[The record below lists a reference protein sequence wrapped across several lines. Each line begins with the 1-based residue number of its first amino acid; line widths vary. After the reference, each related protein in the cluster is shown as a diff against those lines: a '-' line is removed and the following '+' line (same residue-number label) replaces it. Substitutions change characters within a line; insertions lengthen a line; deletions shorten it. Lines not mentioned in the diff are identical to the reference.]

1 MKKPSA
7 ATRTVR
13 TVVALAALA
22 TLAVAPR
29 VAEAANTYTAD
40 KAHTSVGF
48 AVRHMMSQVRG
59 SFGDFSMTI
68 VKDDANLA
76 GSSVEFKIQAASVTT
91 ANEMRDKHLRSEDFF
106 FVDKFPEITFKST
119 KIEKVSD
126 TEYKATGNFTMRG
139 VTKVLTVP
147 VTYLGEMKGMDG
159 KPLVGFSVTTKLDR
173 KEFGFNWNKALDNGG
188 LLLSDEVTIEINI
201 EAKQSS

>member
-48 AVRHMMSQVRG
+48 AVRR
-59 SFGDFSMTI
+59 
-68 VKDDANLA
+68 
-76 GSSVEFKIQAASVTT
+76 
-91 ANEMRDKHLRSEDFF
+91 MRES
-106 FVDKFPEITFKST
+106 PP
-119 KIEKVSD
+119 
-126 TEYKATGNFTMRG
+126 G
-139 VTKVLTVP
+139 
-147 VTYLGEMKGMDG
+147 
-159 KPLVGFSVTTKLDR
+159 
-173 KEFGFNWNKALDNGG
+173 
-188 LLLSDEVTIEINI
+188 
-201 EAKQSS
+201 